1 MSSPPR
7 FLPRPKGACLAAL
20 LTLAALLATAPSGAT
35 AAEGPG
41 ALWQRCDGGVE
52 DLSCLI
58 PRGIAVNPTSGNV
71 YVADQQNSRIVELTA
86 WGEFLRAWGWG
97 VSDGSAELQVCTS
110 AATCHT
116 GIAGGGRG
124 ELTSPQG
131 IAIDSAGNVYVAEGD
146 VSKNRRV
153 QKFDS
158 EGHFILMFGGKVNK
172 TKVEEGKPE
181 AQQNLCPVDPGDV
194 CQTATEGNGNGQF
207 GPWVAGSFIA
217 AGPSPA
223 NLLYVGDKGRIQ
235 VFNPNG
241 SYKENFP
248 DPEGII
254 SSGGSVQSLA
264 PAPGKGLFLVSNGK
278 ADVIRLT
285 AEGKKSCTVNEVNP
299 GAKLVNPSALAIA
312 TTATGVPTGN
322 LYVFD
327 EASTSRQARQF
338 STACADKEAPFAKG
352 EISSSTGMAAGLAC
366 STGAKNPEIY
376 LSNSEFSNSYVRA
389 YGTAPDNTAL
399 CPKPVFAPEVV
410 TEFAVSAGTT
420 EAQLRAQ
427 INPRFQTGTE
437 YFVQYG
443 TAVCLEGGFEA
454 ECVEEKPVPPAAL
467 GAPAADVPFTT
478 AGVFLTGLEPG
489 TAYRYRF
496 VATSSGGG
504 PVFGAERSFTTFAL
518 PAGGS
523 CPNEAFRTGASA
535 ALPDCRAYEMVSP
548 VDKEGGDIV
557 VELDLSRRKA
567 QRDQSSDTGGRF
579 TYSAFRA
586 FGDAETAP
594 FTSQYLA
601 ERTPG
606 GWSSHDISPPRG
618 VGFANEVA
626 ASTLAG
632 YSEYQA
638 FSADLCSAWLTANS
652 GTAPPLAP
660 GAEPFNFNVYR
671 RSNCGA
677 GADGYEALSRVEV
690 AITFAPLQG
699 LSADEGTVV
708 FRNTA
713 HLTQDVAI
721 PASSPEANKLACR
734 SPVPQKGVSRQWLR
748 DGAPIAGATS
758 IQYTVNKATDPG
770 HTIQC
775 RLTAGEGGTGSTQ
788 VANPAWV
795 IAPYPATAPP
805 QAPAHIPAPSA
816 SAPLEVGGAGG
827 QTLSCDP
834 GAWEGTPSFA
844 YRWYLNG
851 MLIAGAEAAEYT
863 VQSADLATAAT
874 FQCEAVATNA
884 GGTVTETSDVLETNP
899 APKAPVAR
907 PYMAFAGVAQVL
919 YAGGIGGRPRAV
931 CVLPGGVQS
940 DGCTAGMAGGGLSDG
955 SKDQVGGA
963 VAADGSRVFWTDAE
977 VGPGRIY
984 ARDNPTA
991 PQSALAH
998 GEATGTGK
1006 RTSGSAAVEEV
1017 STASGAFAVGQG
1029 VSGEGLPFGT
1039 TILAVG
1045 AGTLTLSAN
1054 ATKSTAASASLA
1066 ATSECTEA
1074 AKACTVGV
1082 SEAVEG
1088 AGSGSRF
1095 WAASPDG
1102 GEVLFATGPLF
1113 TEQEQDLYL
1122 LDVDTQ
1128 TPTLIAHRALGVVG
1142 ESKDLSRIYF
1152 ISTEA
1157 LSGGEENSEGAVA
1170 QEGRPNLY
1178 LRREGGPLSFIATLS
1193 DADGKYVETQNRLS
1207 PGNVEP
1213 YLHGARVSPDG
1224 ESAAFVS
1231 TADPTG
1237 YDNTDIASEQPDA
1250 EVYLY
1255 RAATGRLICAS
1266 CNPSGVRPAGRDLS
1280 AGSEPFWMAAKLPNI
1295 ENELYAQRVLSDN
1308 GRRLF
1313 FESFD
1318 SLVRSDTNGKEDV
1331 YQWEAPGSGTCTTQS
1346 PSFSAQD
1353 EGCVDLISS
1362 GESPQDS
1369 ELLDASPSGNDVFI
1383 RTGSSLV
1390 PQDPGLF
1397 DVYDARAEGGFAPPP
1412 GPRPPC
1418 EGEACQSP
1426 PGPPAQITPA
1436 SAVFQGAGNP
1446 APNKQAKKQKKH
1458 HKRKHR
1464 QQKHKRGRQG

>member
-1 MSSPPR
+1 MMRARAWSR
-7 FLPRPKGACLAAL
+7 IAFVAGLLALAAL
-20 LTLAALLATAPSGAT
+20 FVAAPAGAA
-35 AAEGPG
+35 AAEGPQ
-41 ALWQRCDGGVE
+41 AIWQRCDGGVE
-52 DLSCLI
+52 DVSCLI
-58 PRGIAVNPTSGNV
+58 PTGIATNPTNGNV
-71 YVADQQNSRIVELTA
+71 YIDDQQNSRIVELTA

-110 AATCHT
+110 AATCHA
-116 GIAGGGRG
+116 GIEGGGRG
-124 ELTSPQG
+124 QLTSPQG

-181 AQQNLCPVDPGDV
+181 AQQNLCPVDPADV
-194 CQTATEGNGNGQF
+194 CQAATEGNGNGQF

-254 SSGGSVQSLA
+254 SAGGSVQSLA

-285 AEGKKSCTVNEVNP
+285 AEGKKSCTVNEANP
-299 GAKLVNPSALAIA
+299 GAKLVSPSALAIA

-338 STACADKEAPFAKG
+338 STACVDKEAPFAKG
-352 EISSSTGMAAGLAC
+352 EISSSTGIAVGSAC
-366 STGAKNPEIY
+366 SLGAKNPEIY

-399 CPKPVFAPEVV
+399 CPKPVFAPEVLS
-410 TEFAVSAGTT
+410 EFAVSVGTT

-427 INPRFQTGTE
+427 INPRFQADTE

-443 TAVCLEGGFEA
+443 TAACLEGGFEEA
-454 ECVEEKPVPPAAL
+454 CVEEQPVPPAAL

-496 VATSSGGG
+496 VAQSSGGG

-518 PAGGS
+518 PGQSS

-548 VDKEGGDIV
+548 VDKEGGDIITRS
-557 VELDLSRRKA
+557 DYNARKA

-579 TYSAFRA
+579 TYSALRA
-586 FGDAETAP
+586 FGDAQTSP
-594 FTSQYLA
+594 YISQYLA
-601 ERTPG
+601 ERTPS

-618 VGFANEVA
+618 VGFANETTQ
-626 ASTLAG
+626 ASLAG
-632 YSEYQA
+632 YSEYQV
-638 FSADLCSAWLTANS
+638 FSADLCSAWLMTGT

-660 GAEPFNFNVYR
+660 NAEPFNFNVYR

-677 GADGYEALSRVEV
+677 GVNGYEALSRVSPFGN
-690 AITFAPLQG
+690 FAPLQG

-708 FRNTA
+708 FRNKA

-721 PASSPEANKLACR
+721 PASSPGEANRLVCL
-734 SPVPQKGVSRQWLR
+734 SPVPQKEVARQWLR
-748 DGAPIAGATS
+748 DGAPIAGATGRE
-758 IQYTVNKATDPG
+758 YTVNKAEDPG

-775 RLTAGEGGTGSTQ
+775 RLTAGEGGVGSTQ

-795 IAPYPATAPP
+795 VAPYPATAPP

-816 SAPLEVGGAGG
+816 DGALTVGGPGG
-827 QTLSCDP
+827 QTLRCDP
-834 GAWEGTPSFA
+834 GAWEGSPSFA
-844 YRWYLNG
+844 FRWYRNG
-851 MLIAGAEAAEYT
+851 APIAGAEAPEYT
-863 VQSADLATAAT
+863 VQSADLAAPAI
-874 FQCEAVATNA
+874 FQCEAIATNA
-884 GGTVTETSDVLETNP
+884 GGTVVETSDPLVTDP

-907 PYMAFAGVAQVL
+907 PFVAFGDSQVL
-919 YAGGIGGRPRAV
+919 YAGGIGEKLRAV
-931 CVLPGGVQS
+931 CVAPGGVQS
-940 DGCTAGMAGGGLSDG
+940 DGCTLGTAGEHELSDG
-955 SKDQVGGA
+955 RSDRVDGA
-963 VAADGSRVFWTDAE
+963 VSANGSRVFWTAAE
-977 VGPGRIY
+977 VGPGKVY
-984 ARDNPTA
+984 ARNNPTQA
-991 PQSALAH
+991 QSALAH
-998 GEATGTGK
+998 GEATGAGK
-1006 RTSGSAAVEEV
+1006 RTSGSATVEET
-1017 STASGAFAVGQG
+1017 STASGAFEVGQR
-1029 VSGEGLPFGT
+1029 VSGDGIPFGT
-1039 TILAVG
+1039 TVLAVG

-1054 ATKSTAASASLA
+1054 ATKSTAASASLE

-1074 AKACTVGV
+1074 AKACTVPI
-1082 SEAVEG
+1082 SEAVEETG
-1088 AGSGSRF
+1088 ERSRF

-1102 GEVLFATGPLF
+1102 GEVLFATGPGIS
-1113 TEQEQDLYL
+1113 EPEQDLYL

-1128 TPTLIAHRALGVVG
+1128 TPTLIAHKSFGVVG
-1142 ESKDLSRIYF
+1142 TSKDLSRIYF
-1152 ISTEA
+1152 ISKEA
-1157 LSGGEENSEGAVA
+1157 LTGGA

-1178 LRREGGPLSFIATLS
+1178 LWREGGSLGFVATLS
-1193 DADGKYVETQNRLS
+1193 SADAKFVETQRRLS
-1207 PGNVEP
+1207 PGNVQP

-1224 ESAAFVS
+1224 ESAAFIS
-1231 TADPTG
+1231 TANPTG
-1237 YDNTDIASEQPDA
+1237 YDNTDIAGGQPDA

-1255 RAATGRLICAS
+1255 RAATGKLICAS
-1266 CNPSGVRPAGRDLS
+1266 CDPSGARPAGRELGVDV
-1280 AGSEPFWMAAKLPNI
+1280 EPFWMAAKLPNI
-1295 ENELYAQRVLSDN
+1295 ENELYAQRILSDD

-1313 FESFD
+1313 FESFGP
-1318 SLVRSDTNGKEDV
+1318 LVRADTNGKEDV
-1331 YQWEAPGSGTCTTQS
+1331 YQWEAPGSGTCTAQS
-1346 PSFSAQD
+1346 PSFSQQD

-1446 APNKQAKKQKKH
+1446 APGKQAKKKH

-1464 QQKHKRGRQG
+1464 QKHKRADRNQGRAGR